1 MHDPSQAAIM
11 VRDDEVKDH
20 DEMVRD
26 FVAMS
31 GASAELV
38 RRDITLP
45 NMFMQYAS

>member
-1 MHDPSQAAIM
+1 M

-31 GASAELV
+31 GASVEVV
-38 RRDITLP
+38 RRYITYYP
-45 NMFMQYAS
+45 TDYAVHMLTNVG